1 MQNFAL
7 QTKNKKKR
15 KMMKKITKFLSM
27 AVTFATF
34 LFASCGNISG
44 TIEDTTKDN
53 TPTINEVRTVVFTTD
68 SNGLFEFSNKNSN
81 SRTILPDTVDTGN
94 LNFYLIYKDTVNQSL
109 EASVKKIT
117 FKADA
122 GTTKKGTFVLQLPLS
137 DYQFTLCAVPTT
149 ESGITESSAA
159 DDIKAAATFIGYANA
174 DFRYNDEVS
183 FHMKANSSSTGKGD
197 IDITLNHEN
206 SWQVPLNYKVTV
218 GLYEIDTDVLIYP
231 AAPDPAQEL
240 LDTSTAEA
248 SITNEKFSSTSKTI
262 KQGEYNLVVKYNDT
276 THSITYEYSEK
287 VIVLM
292 NQTSKGTIT
301 IPKIIADPP
310 VAPTAFEAKFKD
322 PKDST
327 KNNYQVE
334 FTWTDESNNE
344 REFNLELLT
353 LSTEDYIKLP
363 AQDSDWTSVTG
374 SSEIFD
380 RLEFDDSALKAAG
393 SLNKGNESA
402 TFYLELGKR
411 YIARIRAKNEA
422 GVSDWAYLTM
432 ATTVE
437 NDWQKFDTD
446 VQTINRFRISYTLN
460 GGKFAAA
467 DETGSNVTNPP
478 ALTHYASQH
487 TSTPETTPS
496 ASQDY
501 NVILSP
507 DGVTTQKWVTDKN
520 GTIIETAAAITL
532 SKDNRYFY
540 NWTEVVEGG
549 KDYSTTVTLVDKPA
563 TYIKNIN
570 YYAADASDD
579 APIALRTQPTAD
591 TYNDSTFDGI
601 KVRKAE
607 SSLYTGYKNLDL
619 VANYD
624 TSRQITVEIDDITL
638 YELKPSYFAL
648 TFQKDSAD
656 LSDTAPIDS
665 NNPAKYP
672 TDYPDLTLGGTD
684 TAPGKQLEISTGKV
698 DTIIITAETSDVIPI
713 TKYNPVTTE
722 IDTTDGDYD
731 NMHLTIKST
740 VGNKVL
746 VNGDRDENG
755 KWTFPV
761 NTWIPGSYHCE
772 ITANTSQI
780 PEQTLSYVFTI
791 LISQ

>member
-81 SRTILPDTVDTGN
+81 SRTILPDTVNTGS

-109 EASVKKIT
+109 DASVKKIT
-117 FKADA
+117 FKADE

-149 ESGITESSAA
+149 EVGISDTSTA
-159 DDIKAAATFIGYANA
+159 DEIKAAATFIGYANA

-197 IDITLNHEN
+197 INITLNHEN
-206 SWQVPLNYKVTV
+206 SWQVPWNYKVTV
-218 GLYEIDTDVLIYP
+218 GLYEIDTDKLIYP
-231 AAPDPAQEL
+231 ATAQEL
-240 LDTSTAEA
+240 LDTSSGEA
-248 SITNEKFSSTSKTI
+248 SINDESFSSTSKKI
-262 KQGEYNLVVKYNDT
+262 SQGEYNLVVKYNDI
-276 THSITYEYSEK
+276 THSKTYEYSEK

-292 NQTSKGTIT
+292 NQTSTGTIT
-301 IPKIIADPP
+301 IPEIIEKPP
-310 VAPTAFEAKFKD
+310 VAPTNFKAKFKD

-327 KNNYQVE
+327 KNDYQVE
-334 FTWTDESNNE
+334 FTWTDASNNE
-344 REFNLELLT
+344 REFILELKT
-353 LSTEDYIKLP
+353 LSVDDYIKLP
-363 AQDSDWTSVTG
+363 AEKSDWESVTG
-374 SSEIFD
+374 SSELFD
-380 RLEFDDSALKAAG
+380 RLTFDTSDLKADG
-393 SLNKGNESA
+393 SLNKGNQSA

-411 YIARIRAKNEA
+411 YIARICAKNDA
-422 GVSDWAYLTM
+422 GVSEEWAYLAM
-432 ATTVE
+432 ADTVE

-460 GGKFAAA
+460 GGTFAAA

-478 ALTHYASQH
+478 ALVHYASQR
-487 TSTPETTPS
+487 TDTSESTPKASTT
-496 ASQDY
+496 A

-507 DGVTTQKWVTDKN
+507 DGITTQNWVKDKN
-520 GTIIETAAAITL
+520 GTTIDTATAITL

-540 NWTEVVEGG
+540 NWTEGVEGG
-549 KDYSTTVTLVDKPA
+549 TEYSTDVTLEDKPA

-570 YYAADASDD
+570 YYAANATVE
-579 APIALRTQPTAD
+579 ALIALRTQPTAA
-591 TYNDSTFDGI
+591 TYNDQTFAGI
-601 KVRKAE
+601 KVRTAA
-607 SSLYTGYKNLDL
+607 SSLYTGYNNLDL

-624 TSRQITVEIDDITL
+624 TSKQITVEIDDITL

-648 TFQKDSAD
+648 TFKKDSAD
-656 LSDTAPIDS
+656 LSGSDAIDS
-665 NNPAKYP
+665 NNTKTAN
-672 TDYPDLTLGGTD
+672 DYPDLTLGGTD
-684 TAPGKQLEISTGKV
+684 DAPGKQLEISTGKV
-698 DTIIITAETSDVIPI
+698 DTIIITADTSNVIPI
-713 TKYNPVTTE
+713 TKYNPVTKE
-722 IDTTDGDYD
+722 IETTDGDYD
-731 NMHLTIKST
+731 NMHLTIKT
-740 VGNKVL
+740 VSNNNVL

-755 KWTFPV
+755 KWTFKV
-761 NTWIPGSYHCE
+761 NTWIPGSYLCE

-780 PEQTLSYVFTI
+780 PEQTLSYTFTI
-791 LISQ
+791 RISQ

>member
-1 MQNFAL
+1 
-7 QTKNKKKR
+7 
-15 KMMKKITKFLSM
+15 MMKKITKFLSM

-94 LNFYLIYKDTVNQSL
+94 LNFYLIYKDTVSL
-109 EASVKKIT
+109 KTSIKQIT

-149 ESGITESSAA
+149 ESGITEASAA

-218 GLYEIDTDVLIYP
+218 GLYEIDTDKLIYP
-231 AAPDPAQEL
+231 ADAQEL

-248 SITNEKFSSTSKTI
+248 SITNKKFSSTSKQI
-262 KQGEYNLVVKYNDT
+262 NQGEYNLVVKYNDT
-276 THSITYEYSEK
+276 THSKTYEYSEK

-301 IPKIIADPP
+301 IPEIIEKPP

-353 LSTEDYIKLP
+353 LSSDDYIKLP

-374 SSEIFD
+374 SPEIFN
-380 RLEFDDSALKAAG
+380 RLTFDASDLKADG

-411 YIARIRAKNEA
+411 YIARICAKNEA
-422 GVSDWAYLTM
+422 GVSGWAYLAM
-432 ATTVE
+432 ATTVD

-467 DETGSNVTNPP
+467 DATGSNVTNPP

-487 TSTPETTPS
+487 TSTPETDPS

-507 DGVTTQKWVTDKN
+507 DGITTQNWVKDKN
-520 GTIIETAAAITL
+520 GTTIEAATAITL

-540 NWTEVVEGG
+540 KWTEVVEDG
-549 KDYSTTVTLVDKPA
+549 KDYSTTFTLVDKPD

-570 YYAADASDD
+570 YYAADASVD

-591 TYNDSTFDGI
+591 TYDTFGDI

-624 TSRQITVEIDDITL
+624 TSIQITVEIDDITL

-656 LSDTAPIDS
+656 LSDSAPIDS
-665 NNPAKYP
+665 NNPAKTP
-672 TDYPDLTLGGTD
+672 TNYPDLTLGGED
-684 TAPGKQLEISTGKV
+684 AAPGKQLEISTGKV
-698 DTIIITAETSDVIPI
+698 DTIIITANTSNVIPI
-713 TKYNPVTTE
+713 TTYNPVTKE
-722 IDTTDGDYD
+722 IDTTKGDYD

-746 VNGDRDENG
+746 VNGDRDEDG
-755 KWTFPV
+755 KWTFKV